1 MNDARIQ
8 RITGISGVMI
18 GVLVSVVIPL
28 YFMYPGAPPAWNVF
42 TRDLLNLI
50 SCVFLLLFITGFSHL
65 IRRLDV
71 AYEWFAS
78 LICGTG
84 LLFVAV
90 SLVAVSFEAG
100 VVFGAPDGTLDPTIH
115 GPLADG
121 NILIHGSIKRLLT
134 VVLLVPAGYVILRS
148 GLLPRWLGRAAY
160 TIALVN
166 LAFVPSLYFGKDAT
180 KFYSALGWG
189 NSAFTA
195 SFLGLWITAVG
206 VILLFQLPAS
216 QSRRSKST

>member
-1 MNDARIQ
+1 MSDTLVQ

-18 GVLVSVVIPL
+18 GVLAGIVIPL

-50 SCVFLLLFITGFSHL
+50 SCVFLIVYFAGFSHL

-71 AYEWFAS
+71 AYEWLAS
-78 LICGTG
+78 LIYGTG

-90 SLVAVSFEAG
+90 SLVAISLEAG

-134 VVLLVPAGYVILRS
+134 AVLLVPAGYVIIRS
-148 GLLPRWLGRAAY
+148 GLLPRWVGRVAY

-180 KFYSALGWG
+180 EFYSALGWG

-195 SFLGLWITAVG
+195 SFLGLWITIVG
-206 VILLFQLPAS
+206 IILL
-216 QSRRSKST
+216 SRRSK

>member
-1 MNDARIQ
+1 MNNIQVQ

-18 GVLVSVVIPL
+18 GVLASIVIPL

-50 SCVFLLLFITGFSHL
+50 SCAFLIVFIAGFSHL
-65 IRRLDV
+65 IRRVDT
-71 AYEWFAS
+71 AYELPAS
-78 LICGTG
+78 LIYGTG

-90 SLVAVSFEAG
+90 SLVAISHEAG

-134 VVLLVPAGYVILRS
+134 VVLLVPAGYVIIRS
-148 GLLPRWLGRAAY
+148 GMLPRWLGRAAY

-166 LAFVPSLYFGKDAT
+166 LAFVPSIYFGKDAT
-180 KFYSALGWG
+180 RFYSALGWG

-206 VILLFQLPAS
+206 IILL
-216 QSRRSKST
+216 SRRPITGRH

>member
-1 MNDARIQ
+1 MDNIQ
-8 RITGISGVMI
+8 VRRITGISGVMI
-18 GVLVSVVIPL
+18 GVFAGIVIQL
-28 YFMYPGAPPAWNVF
+28 YFMYPGVPPAWNVF

-50 SCVFLLLFITGFSHL
+50 SCAFLIMFIAGFSHL
-65 IRRLDV
+65 IRRMDA
-71 AYEWFAS
+71 AYEWLAS
-78 LICGTG
+78 LIYGTG
-84 LLFVAV
+84 LLFVGV
-90 SLVAVSFEAG
+90 TLVAISLEAG

-134 VVLLVPAGYVILRS
+134 VVLLVPAGYVIVRS
-148 GLLPRWLGRAAY
+148 ELLPRWVGRAAY
-160 TIALVN
+160 AIALVN

-180 KFYSALGWG
+180 EFYSALGWG

-206 VILLFQLPAS
+206 IILLS
-216 QSRRSKST
+216 QRK